1 MNEEILTDIAQGL
14 IKTVEAAIAT
24 DDMLALLCI
33 HFAQSSPDSA
43 SRLLGT
49 LQKMREAEGIDKSSS
64 FVVLAQ
70 RLEQAL
76 SGDQDLAF
84 LSLKKPSPIPTTP
97 EELRARLR
105 VIQGGRS

>member
-1 MNEEILTDIAQGL
+1 MNDEILTDIAHGL
-14 IKTVEAAIAT
+14 LKTVEAAIAT

-49 LQKMREAEGIDKSSS
+49 LKKMREAEGIDKTSS
-64 FVVLAQ
+64 FVVIAR

-76 SGDQDLAF
+76 SGDGDLPF
-84 LSLKKPSPIPTTP
+84 LSLKQSSPIPTTP
-97 EELRARLR
+97 EELRACLRL
-105 VIQGGRS
+105 IQGGRS